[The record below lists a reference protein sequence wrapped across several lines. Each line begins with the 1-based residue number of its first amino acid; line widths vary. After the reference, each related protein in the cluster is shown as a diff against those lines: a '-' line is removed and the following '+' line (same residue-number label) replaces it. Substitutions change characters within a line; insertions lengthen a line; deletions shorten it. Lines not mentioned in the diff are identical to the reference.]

1 MHAVKHPSIKNWTR
15 SHYWFR
21 LVTVKTVSVKMM
33 LNSHMLQFA
42 SAQLDT
48 ECANEECSA
57 IFGGVSD
64 KVVCVV
70 IGIVRRCGFMLL
82 NE

>member
-1 MHAVKHPSIKNWTR
+1 
-15 SHYWFR
+15 
-21 LVTVKTVSVKMM
+21 MM

-57 IFGGVSD
+57 IGGVSD

-70 IGIVRRCGFMLL
+70 IGIVCRCGFMLL
-82 NE
+82 NEQCGLSFCHSSKPCKNSSTD